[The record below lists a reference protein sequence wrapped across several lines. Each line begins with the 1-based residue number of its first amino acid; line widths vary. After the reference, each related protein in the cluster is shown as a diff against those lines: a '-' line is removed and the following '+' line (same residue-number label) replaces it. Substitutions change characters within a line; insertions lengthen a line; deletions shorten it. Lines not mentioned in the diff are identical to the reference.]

1 MSQHVLVTGGTGYIG
16 GAPVRLLLQNNFH
29 VTVLDDLSRGHRSSV
44 PPVARLLVGNIADA
58 ALLNHLFAE
67 SPIAAVMHFA
77 AFAGVGESM
86 QNPALYF
93 RNNTAATLTLL
104 EAPTDAAEMTLERP
118 ARTETI
124 CAKDE
129 RQGYR
134 NPRLNHHR
142 KGCCMLL
149 FF

>member
-1 MSQHVLVTGGTGYIG
+1 LRPSLFRP
-16 GAPVRLLLQNNFH
+16 A
-29 VTVLDDLSRGHRSSV
+29 
-44 PPVARLLVGNIADA
+44 VARLLVGNIADA

-77 AFAGVGESM
+77 AFAEVGESM

-149 FF
+149 FL